1 VTYIDQTPSDE
12 SALES
17 DRVVCRDSIDRLL
30 LDAAARAVHRN
41 DAHAD
46 RGQWRVLAWFARRRG
61 NVDDEALRRCPM
73 LPLPV
78 NRAAAVLRT
87 RSRHRATPSP
97 MSTVQILGRLRRYG
111 RAAGVLVL

>member
-30 LDAAARAVHRN
+30 HDAAALLH
-41 DAHAD
+41 
-46 RGQWRVLAWFARRRG
+46 
-61 NVDDEALRRCPM
+61 
-73 LPLPV
+73 
-78 NRAAAVLRT
+78 T
-87 RSRHRATPSP
+87 RSGCRATPSP
-97 MSTVQILGRLRRYG
+97 MSAVQKLGRLRRYG

>member
-17 DRVVCRDSIDRLL
+17 DRVACRNSIDRLL
-30 LDAAARAVHRN
+30 LDAAARAMHGN

-46 RGQWRVLAWFARRRG
+46 RGQRRALAWFAGRRG
-61 NVDDEALRRCPM
+61 NVDDEAIRHCPM

-78 NRAAAVLRT
+78 NRAAAVLHT
-87 RSRHRATPSP
+87 RSRRRATPSP
-97 MSTVQILGRLRRYG
+97 MSTMQILRRLHRYG